1 MRRLRLIALVTVVL
15 AILAPVAG
23 ATAPT
28 RTDIPFESTRTIAAS
43 GATCPFDILVHSSGL
58 FHETIFSDGRDV
70 TTVSDFHITWTN
82 TGNGREIKSV
92 LAGPFVIVPN
102 ADGTITVTINGNDG
116 HFAGQGEGSIFAA
129 VGRLVYIADP
139 ADPYTP
145 LEVLKSTGQQDAS
158 LFPAVCDA
166 LA

>member
-1 MRRLRLIALVTVVL
+1 MQRLRLIALTGL
-15 AILAPVAG
+15 AAATLAPVAG

-28 RTDIPFESTRTIAAS
+28 RTTIPFESTRIIAAS
-43 GATCPFDILVHSSGL
+43 DGTCPFDILVHSSGL
-58 FHETIFSDGRDV
+58 FYETVFSDGRDV
-70 TTVSDFHITWTN
+70 ITVSDFHITWAN
-82 TGNGREIKSV
+82 TSNGQEIRSV
-92 LAGPFVIVPN
+92 LAGPFVIEPN

-139 ADPYTP
+139 ADPFTP
-145 LEVLKSTGQQDAS
+145 LEVLQATGQQDAS
-158 LFPAVCDA
+158 PFPAVCEA